1 MIGTTKEY
9 IGNGLTKLVFDE
21 NSETEWGRTVR
32 DAIAAALI
40 DEQIVKSGDEV
51 VTSWKLH
58 VWIEEDNQ
66 AQG

>member
-1 MIGTTKEY
+1 MTTKEY
-9 IGNGLTKLVFDE
+9 IGNGLTKLVLD

-32 DAIAAALI
+32 DAVAAALI

-58 VWIEEDNQ
+58 VWIEGENNEQ
-66 AQG
+66 